1 VCNVFDTF
9 AQHRPV
15 AARRI
20 LAAANMCVMVVP
32 AATILAIVTG
42 HLILAQVGV
51 FANIASYAIGY
62 AAAGLRYG
70 RWMRA
75 AVTEARRDPLTGL
88 PTRAVA
94 DEILGAATGD
104 ATPLTVALADIDGLH
119 AINTIGLAAGDQYI
133 KVIAE
138 RLARAVPSGGCLVRQ
153 GGDEF
158 TLLAPGTD
166 PDALATAIGAAMAGP
181 AVIAGYRIQPRV
193 SVGIAHR
200 DRDGDGDGNYARA
213 CADAAMYSAKAA
225 GGNHIM
231 VYQADRDGQPSPDGT
246 RPLIRRR
253 DIDPLA
259 HDGVA
264 WLPTPGDD
272 LWPLLVSADEART
285 LGEAVAAARDRW
297 AKAGAEAQAGAQ
309 RPESPPSTEPDRINI
324 EPTPAGY
331 RGIARIAADQHA
343 RHTRLADRLTAII
356 DAAQAHGEG
365 GHARKP
371 SAGANRVVLVGISA
385 AFTPIEIEGLVRTA
399 ADALY
404 GNPDDLS
411 VRQRDLAARANALLR
426 EEMQG

>member
-1 VCNVFDTF
+1 VGNVFDTF
-9 AQHRPV
+9 AQHHPV
-15 AARRI
+15 AAGRI
-20 LAAANMCVMVVP
+20 LAAATMCVMVVP
-32 AATILAIVTG
+32 AATIAAIVTG
-42 HLILAQVGV
+42 HVIAAQVGV
-51 FANIASYAIGY
+51 FASIAWYAIGY
-62 AAAGLRYG
+62 ASAGLRYR

-88 PTRAVA
+88 PTRAAA
-94 DEILGAATGD
+94 DEILGAATD
-104 ATPLTVALADIDGLH
+104 AATALTVALADIDGLH
-119 AINTIGLAAGDQYI
+119 AINTLGLAAGDQYI

-138 RLARAVPSGGCLVRQ
+138 RLARAVPPGGCLVRQ

-166 PDALATAIGAAMAGP
+166 PDTLATAIGAAMAGP

-200 DRDGDGDGNYARA
+200 DRDGDGNYARA

-231 VYQADRDGQPSPDGT
+231 VYQADRDGAPSPDGT

-264 WLPTPGDD
+264 WLPTRGDD
-272 LWPLLVSADEART
+272 LVPLLVSADEART

-297 AKAGAEAQAGAQ
+297 AQAGAEAQAGAQ

-356 DAAQAHGEG
+356 DAQVHGED
-365 GHARKP
+365 GHTRKP
-371 SAGANRVVLVGISA
+371 PTGANSVVLVGISA

-399 ADALY
+399 ADAVY
-404 GNPDDLS
+404 GDPNDLS
-411 VRQRDLAARANALLR
+411 LRQRDLAARANALLR
-426 EEMQG
+426 AQLQG